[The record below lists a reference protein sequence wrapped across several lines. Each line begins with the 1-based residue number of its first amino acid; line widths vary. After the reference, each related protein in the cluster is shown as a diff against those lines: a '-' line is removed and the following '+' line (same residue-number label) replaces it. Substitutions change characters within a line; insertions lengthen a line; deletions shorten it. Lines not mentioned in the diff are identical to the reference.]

1 MSVKT
6 IPNGQ
11 PFFTIR
17 YIENEK
23 DYRIEPFSILI
34 NMAIE
39 SKANIMID
47 NIPQAPLHGAIVGNI
62 TIPEIEKAILIE
74 DYAKYTKEPDFFD
87 KVKETWPR
95 MYTIRPEER
104 FRDAQMYVAQGDAHI
119 TPHIELG
126 VCCVMGANYST
137 GLHKTHPRNI
147 DEYHVQ
153 IAGIG
158 KMQKF
163 YENDVNTMYQD
174 IYMAPG
180 IVHETIFDA
189 NGVYPWHQYKTV
201 TDVVFMG
208 IKIDR

>member
-1 MSVKT
+1 VSIKT

-11 PFFTIR
+11 PFFTIK
-17 YIENEK
+17 YIEDEK
-23 DYRIEPFSILI
+23 DFHIGPFSILV

-47 NIPQAPLHGAIVGNI
+47 GIPKAPLQGAVVGNI

-74 DYAKYTKEPDFFD
+74 DYEKYTKEPDFFD
-87 KVKETWPR
+87 RVCETWPH
-95 MYTIRPEER
+95 MFSLRPEER
-104 FRDAQMYVAQGDAHI
+104 FRNVPMYVAPGDAHI
-119 TPHIELG
+119 TPNIELG
-126 VCCVMGANYST
+126 VCCIAGENIT
-137 GLHKTHPRNI
+137 GGMHQTHPKAI

-153 IAGIG
+153 IAGVG

-163 YENDVNTMYQD
+163 FENDVNTMFQD

-189 NGVYPWHQYKTV
+189 DGNYPWHQYKSV
-201 TDVVFMG
+201 TKVVFMG

>member
-23 DYRIEPFSILI
+23 DFHIEPLSILI

-39 SKANIMID
+39 SKADIMI
-47 NIPQAPLHGAIVGNI
+47 NGIPQVPLHGVVVGNI

-74 DYAKYTKEPDFFD
+74 DFEKYTKEPDFFD
-87 KVKETWPR
+87 RIRETWPH
-95 MYTIRPEER
+95 MYSLRQEER
-104 FRDAQMYVAQGDAHI
+104 FRNAPMYVATGDAHI
-119 TPHIELG
+119 TPNIDLG
-126 VCCVMGANYST
+126 VCCVIGENFST
-137 GLHKTHPRNI
+137 GLHKTHPRDI

-153 IAGIG
+153 IAGVG

-163 YENDVNTMYQD
+163 YENDINTMFQD

-180 IVHETIFDA
+180 IVHDTIFDA
-189 NGVYPWHQYKTV
+189 DGNYTWHQYKTV
-201 TDVVFMG
+201 TPSVFMG